1 MTAIIIIAVIA
12 VVIVV
17 LALILFGMY
26 NGLIRSR
33 NRVKEAWSGI
43 DVQLRRRASLVPNLV
58 ETVKG
63 YASHER
69 ETFEEVTRARSAV
82 EQAGSMPDAAAANNM
97 LTGALRHLFAVAENY
112 PQLRASEN
120 FMNLQTELSDIEEK
134 IAFSRQFYNTNVL
147 DYNNRLQTVPT
158 VFIANMFGFQREEF
172 FEADEEGRAE
182 VRARRRQRQR
192 PAQLTALKRSRN
204 SLDSSPRR
212 CERASGPT
220 LGVRELR

>member
-1 MTAIIIIAVIA
+1 MTAIIIIG
-12 VVIVV
+12 VIVAIV
-17 LALILFGMY
+17 LLALIIFVTMY
-26 NGLIRSR
+26 NGLVRSR

-82 EQAGSMPDAAAANNM
+82 EQAGTIPDAAAANNM

-112 PQLRASEN
+112 PELRASEN
-120 FMNLQTELSDIEEK
+120 FRDLQNELSDIEEK

-158 VFIANMFGFQREEF
+158 VFIANTFGFTREEF

-182 VRARRRQRQR
+182 VRVDFTGAAPSAAPGDETPET
-192 PAQLTALKRSRN
+192 PAEQPGQQTS
-204 SLDSSPRR
+204 
-212 CERASGPT
+212 
-220 LGVRELR
+220 